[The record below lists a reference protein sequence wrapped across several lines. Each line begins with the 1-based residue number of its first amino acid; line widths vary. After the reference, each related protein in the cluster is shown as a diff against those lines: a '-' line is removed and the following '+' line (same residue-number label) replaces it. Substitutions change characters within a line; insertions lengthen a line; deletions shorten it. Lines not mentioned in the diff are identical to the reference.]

1 MPTGVMGLVVAAAGL
16 VRCMPAL
23 PDIGTA
29 NRLRESPPADWQ
41 GGRHLDPE
49 ARPEAASRVEGRY
62 QGRCASGGV
71 VRKKRAPARHVS
83 RIANGGFISLREST

>member
-1 MPTGVMGLVVAAAGL
+1 MPTGVMGLVVAAAGS

-49 ARPEAASRVEGRY
+49 ARPEAAVELKEDTRADARVAAWFARN
-62 QGRCASGGV
+62 
-71 VRKKRAPARHVS
+71 VRPH
-83 RIANGGFISLREST
+83 GM